1 MSETVGEAVVEL
13 RGDTS
18 RLESD
23 MGRAGGS
30 GGKRFSGAFSG
41 AMKGLVVGAAAGAVG
56 GFLKSAIDGASDL
69 NETIAKSGVIFG
81 AAQGEVVKFASQGA
95 SALGQTKQ
103 EALDAAATFGVFGK
117 AAGLS
122 GSDLAGFSTQFTG
135 LATDLAS
142 FHNSSPEEAVTAIG
156 AALRGESEPIRRFGV
171 LLDDASLRAEAMRQG
186 LIKTTKEALTPQQK
200 TLAASALIMKQT
212 SDAQGDF
219 QRTSGGLANQQ
230 RILSATFSDLK
241 SRIGA
246 AFLPAATSVVTAL
259 VSMLNA
265 GEKLR
270 PIFEQI
276 GAVVGPIF
284 ASVKTAIAG
293 ALGGGGGLDLSLFT
307 SMVPVLQ
314 QVGTAIMGFVQGIL
328 PTITNVI
335 GNIAG
340 VVGPGI
346 ASVVA
351 VIRDQL
357 LPAFVAILPVILPV
371 AKFLLSV
378 FGSAVVGALKGVFQ
392 AFTGVIT
399 FISGVFNIL
408 AGLFTGDWPRL
419 WNGLKQVVS
428 GVFNAIVGVI
438 RVLLNVGI
446 LGIFRK
452 GLVAIKAIWTG
463 LWSGLKGIV
472 ASAGGALRG
481 AFGRILSGIGN
492 LIRGAVTG
500 YVRFWITMGR
510 GILNA
515 ARSAMSAVRGAIGN
529 ALGAIRGVVSSG
541 LGRVRAFF
549 SNAWNAV
556 RSGTASAFGR
566 IRAAVANGISNAV
579 GAVRGLPGRM
589 AGIIRS
595 GASQLVSAGRALIE
609 GLARGVA
616 EKIGAVVQKVQ
627 DGLAKVRRLLP
638 GSPIRE
644 GPLLSWN
651 NGGAGK
657 RLIGLLAKGLSDTT
671 PLSAAMRK
679 VTGVIGGSVTGPT
692 LAPGTARAGSS
703 AIFTT
708 SGGGPRP
715 GDGFPPPGL
724 GGGGAPP
731 SAPPIHVHLP
741 TGDPEAAA
749 QAVADRWVL
758 DVVRS

>member
-13 RGDTS
+13 RGDGA

-23 MGRAGGS
+23 MARAGGS

-41 AMKGLVVGAAAGAVG
+41 AMKGLVVGAAAGVVG

-69 NETIAKSGVIFG
+69 GETIAKTGVVFG
-81 AAQGEVVKFASQGA
+81 SAQDEVVKFASQGA
-95 SALGQTKQ
+95 AALGQSKQ
-103 EALDAAATFGVFGK
+103 QALDAASTFGVMGK

-122 GSDLAGFSTQFTG
+122 GRDLAGFSTDFTS

-142 FHNSSPEEAVTAIG
+142 FHNSSPEEAVQAIG
-156 AALRGESEPIRRFGV
+156 AALRGEAEPMRRFGV
-171 LLDDASLRAEAMRQG
+171 LLDDASLRNEALKQG
-186 LIKTTKEALTPQQK
+186 LIQTTKQALTPQQK

-212 SDAQGDF
+212 ADAQGDF

-230 RILSATFSDLK
+230 RILSATFTDLK
-241 SRIGA
+241 TRIGS
-246 AFLPAATSVVTAL
+246 AFLPAATAVVKGL

-265 GEKLR
+265 GEQLR

-284 ASVKTAIAG
+284 TSVKTAITG

-314 QVGTAIMGFVQGIL
+314 QVGAAIMDFVQGIL
-328 PTITNVI
+328 PTITTVI

-351 VIRDQL
+351 VVRDQL

-428 GVFNAIVGVI
+428 GAFNAIVGVI

-452 GLVAIKAIWTG
+452 GLAAIKAIWTG
-463 LWSGLKGIV
+463 LWAGLKGIV
-472 ASAGGALRG
+472 ASSGSALRG
-481 AFGRILSGIGN
+481 SFGRILSAIGGV
-492 LIRGAVTG
+492 IRGAVSG
-500 YVRFWITMGR
+500 YIRFWRNLFT
-510 GILNA
+510 GILNL
-515 ARSAMSAVRGAIGN
+515 ARN
-529 ALGAIRGVVSSG
+529 G
-541 LGRVRAFF
+541 LQVLR
-549 SNAWNAV
+549 
-556 RSGTASAFGR
+556 SAFGGALAAIR
-566 IRAAVANGISNAV
+566 TVVSQGLARVRGFFSSAWSAILGAARAAFTRLRGAVSNGITAAANL
-579 GAVRGLPGRM
+579 VRGLPGKM
-589 AGIIRS
+589 AGYIRS
-595 GASQLVSAGRALIE
+595 GASSLYNAGVQLIE

-616 EKIGAVVQKVQ
+616 NRIESVVQKVR
-627 DGLAKVRRLLP
+627 DGLQKVKDLLP
-638 GSPIRE
+638 GSPIKN
-644 GPLLSWN
+644 GPLVGWN

-657 RLIGLLAKGLSDTT
+657 RLIKMLASGLSDAT
-671 PLSAAMRK
+671 PIVAAMRNI
-679 VTGVIGGSVTGPT
+679 TGAVNDGLPAPTIKSTGTGARVYYDDPG
-692 LAPGTARAGSS
+692 PGT
-703 AIFTT
+703 
-708 SGGGPRP
+708 
-715 GDGFPPPGL
+715 PPPGFGPGS
-724 GGGGAPP
+724 GGPPPAAGVSRGGAT
-731 SAPPIHVHLP
+731 IHVHLP
-741 TGDPEAAA
+741 TGDPQAAA

-758 DVVRS
+758 DMVEG

>member
-41 AMKGLVVGAAAGAVG
+41 AMKGLVVGAAGAAVG

-81 AAQGEVVKFASQGA
+81 SAQGEVVKFASQGA

-122 GSDLAGFSTQFTG
+122 GTDLAGFSTQFTG

-142 FHNSSPEEAVTAIG
+142 FHNSSPEEAVTTIG

-230 RILSATFSDLK
+230 RILSATFTDLK
-241 SRIGA
+241 TRIGA
-246 AFLPAATSVVTAL
+246 AFLPAATAVVTAL

-265 GEKLR
+265 GERLR

-307 SMVPVLQ
+307 SMIPVLK
-314 QVGTAIMGFVQGIL
+314 QVGAAVMGFVQGIM
-328 PTITNVI
+328 PTVTKVI
-335 GNIAG
+335 GDIAG

-351 VIRDQL
+351 VVRDQL

-472 ASAGGALRG
+472 ASSGGALRG
-481 AFGRILSGIGN
+481 LFGRILSGIGN

-500 YVRFWITMGR
+500 YVRFWVNLFR
-510 GILNA
+510 GILATARNGLQVL
-515 ARSAMSAVRGAIGN
+515 RSAFGGAL
-529 ALGAIRGVVSSG
+529 AAIRGVVSAG
-541 LGRVRAFF
+541 LNRIRAFF
-549 SNAWNAV
+549 VNSFNAIRGAAASGMARVRGAISAGIQGAV
-556 RSGTASAFGR
+556 
-566 IRAAVANGISNAV
+566 NL
-579 GAVRGLPGRM
+579 VRGLPGKM
-589 AGIIRS
+589 ASLIRN
-595 GASQLVSAGRALIE
+595 GVGGLVSAGRSLIE

-616 EKIGAVVQKVQ
+616 EKMSAVVDKVK
-627 DGLAKVRRLLP
+627 DGLAQVKRLLP

-657 RLIGLLAKGLSDTT
+657 RLIAMLASGLSQTA
-671 PLSAAMRK
+671 PLSAAMRR
-679 VTGVIGGSVTGPT
+679 VTGVIGGGLGEPT
-692 LAPGTARAGSS
+692 LSVSTARAGSG
-703 AIFTT
+703 AIFTAPR
-708 SGGGPRP
+708 GPGEGGP
-715 GDGFPPPGL
+715 GVPPGV
-724 GGGGAPP
+724 GGGAPP
-731 SAPPIHVHLP
+731 AAPVFHVHLP

-758 DVVRS
+758 EIVRS